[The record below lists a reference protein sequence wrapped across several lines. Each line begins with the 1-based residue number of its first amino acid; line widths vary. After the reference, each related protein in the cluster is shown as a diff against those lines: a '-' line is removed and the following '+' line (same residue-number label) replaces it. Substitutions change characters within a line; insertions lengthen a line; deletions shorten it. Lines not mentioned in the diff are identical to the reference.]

1 MNLRKKPTLQRPKS
15 RVWLELG
22 LALTIMI
29 NGLSK
34 TKLFAA
40 H

>member
-1 MNLRKKPTLQRPKS
+1 MNLRKKPMPQRPKG

-29 NGLSK
+29 NGLNK
-34 TKLFAA
+34 TKLSAA